1 MASYRDSQRFR
12 KVYSYFR
19 PIPKPENPAVTESVY
34 IESRPMLCGT
44 VTSTQASGTM
54 ESVGMTYIN
63 QTAVDPSA
71 NSYYFNAILACT
83 AGTVAYV
90 DLYDYNGIV
99 NGSPGPISGS
109 VLTGSS
115 QSFTYLQADL
125 TSTFN
130 KVTGSGIIEA
140 RIWCDPTGPNLA
152 AICKGINFDIV
163 WS

>member
-12 KVYSYFR
+12 KVYSYYR
-19 PIPKPENPAVTESVY
+19 PIPKPETTAVESVY
-34 IESRPMLCGT
+34 IESRPILAGT
-44 VTSTQASGTM
+44 VTSLQGSGTM
-54 ESVGMTYIN
+54 ESVGMTYVN
-63 QTAVDPSA
+63 QTAVDPAA
-71 NSYYFNAILACT
+71 NNYYFNAILAT
-83 AGTVAYV
+83 TSGTVAYL

-99 NGSPGPISGS
+99 NGTPGPISGS

-115 QSFTYLQADL
+115 ESFTYVQADL

-140 RIWCDPTGPNLA
+140 RIWCSPTGSNLA
-152 AICKGINFDIV
+152 GICKGINFDIV